1 VGRPL
6 GHGGR
11 ADAEGR
17 ERRLLQRRRPL
28 GDGDQ
33 ARAEL
38 PALVERR
45 SHPGRPAKYGWV
57 VEHDP
62 YDASFTPRKH
72 TALGRFRHENTAFR
86 AQSGK
91 PFVLYM
97 GDDIR
102 GGGVYKFVSD
112 LPFRA
117 GRRQENLRILEQGTL
132 FIARWEPEGRR
143 RFANSGDRT
152 PISATEGTGTW
163 REVSDAEL
171 VDTQRLIRAAVGATV
186 FDTHFATNR
195 PEDVEVDEDGTV
207 WIALTNNS
215 DVKDAHGSIRTLREA
230 GNDPTAT
237 SFTWKEYAAGG
248 PTGRGPGEEGFS
260 SPDNLVFDKA
270 GNLWV
275 VTDISS
281 SSLNV
286 RGRPE
291 EYHANNAVFMI
302 PRSGPGAGI
311 AFRFANAPIQ
321 AEATGP
327 YFTPD
332 ERTLFINIQ
341 HPARSPRPTATG
353 AAPNSGPDLVLAQ
366 RQQDDGAEPGQA
378 AAVDGHR

>member
-1 VGRPL
+1 
-6 GHGGR
+6 
-11 ADAEGR
+11 
-17 ERRLLQRRRPL
+17 
-28 GDGDQ
+28 
-33 ARAEL
+33 
-38 PALVERR
+38 
-45 SHPGRPAKYGWV
+45 
-57 VEHDP
+57 
-62 YDASFTPRKH
+62 
-72 TALGRFRHENTAFR
+72 
-86 AQSGK
+86 
-91 PFVLYM
+91 M
-97 GDDIR
+97 GDDIAR
-102 GGGVYKFVSD
+102 RRRLQVRLG

-248 PTGRGPGEEGFS
+248 PTGRGTGEEGFS

-286 RGRPE
+286 RGARGVPRE
-291 EYHANNAVFMI
+291 QRRVHDPAVGARCRDRVPLRQRADPGRGDRAVLHARRAHPVH
-302 PRSGPGAGI
+302 
-311 AFRFANAPIQ
+311 
-321 AEATGP
+321 
-327 YFTPD
+327 
-332 ERTLFINIQ
+332 Q
-341 HPARSPRPTATG
+341 HPAPGEESAADSNG